1 MRIRKVGWFGM
12 AMGLAAGVAGVWSAC
27 KSPVATGGIL
37 LTGSWGSSQG
47 RLTANEVSTQFTGAC
62 GSGSTNEPI
71 MLDKHGHF
79 DLFGRY
85 GATGSVSSDAR
96 FKGEVTSR
104 KLSLRVKLADSSM
117 AVAPITLDLGQQP
130 ALATCH

>member
-1 MRIRKVGWFGM
+1 
-12 AMGLAAGVAGVWSAC
+12 
-27 KSPVATGGIL
+27 
-37 LTGSWGSSQG
+37 
-47 RLTANEVSTQFTGAC
+47 VSTQFTGAC